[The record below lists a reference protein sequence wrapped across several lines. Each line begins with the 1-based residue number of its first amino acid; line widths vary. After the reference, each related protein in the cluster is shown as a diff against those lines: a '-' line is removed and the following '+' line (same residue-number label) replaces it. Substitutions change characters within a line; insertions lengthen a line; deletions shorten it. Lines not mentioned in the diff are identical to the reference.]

1 MSAVAL
7 TGNNVPSLWAVAE
20 ACKIVVLCED
30 AAARHRAVEVFN
42 RISNSIADDLT
53 FAINC
58 WNFQDLAEQESAQ
71 CISRAAAAADIIMFS
86 TRGSDLPVVVTNW
99 LDAFSLPN
107 GKTEGALAFLVV
119 DPTGASAS
127 IANLI
132 SRLAQAAHR
141 LGMDFI
147 PLVPMVTEEKVPA
160 TKAMDWTVTGMR
172 NQLFDQPSG
181 SHWGLN
187 E

>member
-1 MSAVAL
+1 MSAMAL
-7 TGNNVPSLWAVAE
+7 DRNEATSLWEVAE

-30 AAARHRAVEVFN
+30 AAARARAVEVFD
-42 RISNSIADDLT
+42 RISTSLADGLT

-58 WNFQDLAEQESAQ
+58 WNFADLTGQESAQ
-71 CISRAAAAADIIMFS
+71 CASEAAASADIIMFS
-86 TRGSDLPVVVTNW
+86 TRDTGLPVAVSAW
-99 LDAFSLPN
+99 LDAFSQPN
-107 GKTEGALAFLVV
+107 GKSEGALAFLVV
-119 DPTGASAS
+119 DPGNPSAA
-127 IANLI
+127 IGNMI

-147 PLVPMVTEEKVPA
+147 PLVPTAVEEKIHEV
-160 TKAMDWTVTGMR
+160 KAAEWTMTAARKRMVDR
-172 NQLFDQPSG
+172 PSY